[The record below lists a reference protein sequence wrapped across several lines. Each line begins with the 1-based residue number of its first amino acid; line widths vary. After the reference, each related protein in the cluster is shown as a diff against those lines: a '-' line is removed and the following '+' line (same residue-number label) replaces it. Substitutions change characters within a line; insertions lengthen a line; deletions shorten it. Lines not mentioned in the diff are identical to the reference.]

1 MRIKI
6 FNFSLLV
13 FSLSSLLTAQQ
24 LSLNNKFIL
33 FIAENQLDSA
43 KIYLDKGAEINEF
56 ADSSSEILFRANF
69 TPLLAAKNLKV
80 VKFLKEN
87 GADLNQANKW
97 GDNILHIAV
106 ILNDTALV
114 RYLLNNN
121 LDIDKNGSYGRAPI
135 HEAVRCVN
143 IEVLELLLKSGC
155 KVNNLT
161 DNQCTALHIFTQ
173 GLGHPKM
180 DIKKQLKMAQL
191 LIEYGIDINFRDIYG
206 DTALT
211 WAYIECKKDN
221 ELTKYL
227 ISKGA
232 LK

>member
-106 ILNDTALV
+106 ILNDKALV